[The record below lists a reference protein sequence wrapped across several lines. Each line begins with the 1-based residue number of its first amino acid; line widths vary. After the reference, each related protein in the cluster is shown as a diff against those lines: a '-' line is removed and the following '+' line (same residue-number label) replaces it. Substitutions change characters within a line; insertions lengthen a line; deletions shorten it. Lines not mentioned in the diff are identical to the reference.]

1 MSGTYTVLASDDTEV
16 TYVPAQQAFRRGSH
30 HGHALAL
37 CHEPGPRRGGPL
49 YGQAWRRRRVSRN
62 YSCGWTLAQTRGHA
76 GNIRGKRGVRGDAA
90 LQYPDQERG

>member
-16 TYVPAQQAFRRGSH
+16 TYVPAQEAFRHGSH

-37 CHEPGPRRGGPL
+37 CHEPGPRCGGHL
-49 YGQAWRRRRVSRN
+49 YGQAWRRRGSRN
-62 YSCGWTLAQTRGHA
+62 DSCGWTLAQTRGNA
-76 GNIRGKRGVRGDAA
+76 SNTSGKRGVRGDAA